1 MILRKIRNKT
11 LLIKKRKASKAQTAL
26 EYALVVGAI
35 SLVIMAA
42 WNTVGDQVKS
52 AIEGS
57 IARDIQRNLVDGNA
71 TVPQ

>member
-1 MILRKIRNKT
+1 MKLMKLRK
-11 LLIKKRKASKAQTAL
+11 KKKGQTAL

-42 WNTVGDQVKS
+42 WNIVGVSVQ
-52 AIEGS
+52 ES
-57 IARDIQRNLVDGNA
+57 ITGKLLTDINENLNSGNA

>member
-1 MILRKIRNKT
+1 MKIFKKAK
-11 LLIKKRKASKAQTAL
+11 KKRGQTAL

-42 WNTVGDQVKS
+42 WNTVGVQVQQ
-52 AIEGS
+52 S
-57 IARDIQRNLVDGNA
+57 IRGKLLTDINKNLTEGNA

>member
-1 MILRKIRNKT
+1 MKHFIQRKKSKNK
-11 LLIKKRKASKAQTAL
+11 KAQTAL

-57 IARDIQRNLVDGNA
+57 ILTDINKNLIDGNA